1 MKNTILNKAQES
13 FNKIIDYALGNK
25 NKLLHEEHN
34 LNKMVKFFF
43 YNEFTNIELIKKITT
58 NFQIFDGYIIMQNYD
73 CENDLLEISN
83 NSIDNN
89 KLLYGKIVNFY
100 MKFDDIIKKIN
111 EIEECKMNNKIKY
124 TVKTMWVNKKFGGT
138 YKAYIIL

>member
-1 MKNTILNKAQES
+1 
-13 FNKIIDYALGNK
+13 
-25 NKLLHEEHN
+25 
-34 LNKMVKFFF
+34 
-43 YNEFTNIELIKKITT
+43 
-58 NFQIFDGYIIMQNYD
+58 MQNYD